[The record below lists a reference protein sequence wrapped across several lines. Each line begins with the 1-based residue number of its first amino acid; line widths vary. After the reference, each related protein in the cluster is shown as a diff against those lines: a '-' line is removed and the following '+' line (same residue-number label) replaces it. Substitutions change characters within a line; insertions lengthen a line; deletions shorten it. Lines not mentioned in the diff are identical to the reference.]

1 MGPKASNFSEI
12 TKELLQ
18 VGSGSKWPIAKKIE
32 EILTSLLVDPQKCE
46 KMSKAGLKWRMKQ
59 ASPTNKTRQALE
71 RIFFLMINWTCE

>member
-1 MGPKASNFSEI
+1 MANR
-12 TKELLQ
+12 Q
-18 VGSGSKWPIAKKIE
+18 KIE

-71 RIFFLMINWTCE
+71 RILFPND